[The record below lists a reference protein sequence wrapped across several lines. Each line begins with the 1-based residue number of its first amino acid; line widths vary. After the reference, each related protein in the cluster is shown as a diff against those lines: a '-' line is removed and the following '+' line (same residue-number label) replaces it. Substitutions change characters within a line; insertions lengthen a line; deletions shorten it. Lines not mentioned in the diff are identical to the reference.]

1 MLDRLVRDSPGNVMK
16 LRLLLLPLLS
26 TCALGQAEAQIYRW
40 VDAQGQVH
48 FDQRPRQGAEQIE
61 VRPQVV
67 EREEHVRES
76 EQNRQRLFDVREQE
90 RAEQR
95 ELNAQL
101 RQQQSARCAKLREQL
116 ALYDKRVFWYEE
128 DANGRRV
135 EVPSDRVQ
143 ASKNALLAQL
153 REGC

>member
-1 MLDRLVRDSPGNVMK
+1 MLDRLVKDSPGNVMK
-16 LRLLLLPLLS
+16 LRLLLLSLLA
-26 TCALGQAEAQIYRW
+26 TVAMGQAEAQIYRW

-48 FDQRPRQGAEQIE
+48 FEQRPRPGAEPVE

-67 EREEHVRES
+67 EREDHVRES
-76 EQNRQRLFDVREQE
+76 EQNRQRLYDVREQE

-101 RQQQSARCAKLREQL
+101 RQQQTQRCARLREQL

-128 DANGRRV
+128 DASGRRV
-135 EVPSDRVQ
+135 EVPNDRVQ
-143 ASKNALLAQL
+143 AGKNALLTQL